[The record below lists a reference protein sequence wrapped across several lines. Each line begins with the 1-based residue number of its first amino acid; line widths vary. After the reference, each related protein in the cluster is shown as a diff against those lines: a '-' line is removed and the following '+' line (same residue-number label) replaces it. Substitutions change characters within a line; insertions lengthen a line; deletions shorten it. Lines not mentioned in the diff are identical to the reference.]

1 MAELTRGS
9 GRKMMPQECHEFAI
23 DGQYNCNYTWR
34 MEFEWDRAKSQRNLE
49 KHGISF
55 EDACRIFEG
64 PVLTKRD
71 DRFEYGEARF
81 TSIGSIENLLIIVV
95 VHTDR
100 NGRTRLISARR
111 ANRRE
116 RALFNDAIKR
126 KT

>member
-1 MAELTRGS
+1 M
-9 GRKMMPQECHEFAI
+9 
-23 DGQYNCNYTWR
+23 
-34 MEFEWDRAKSQRNLE
+34 
-49 KHGISF
+49 
-55 EDACRIFEG
+55 
-64 PVLTKRD
+64 LTKRD

-116 RALFNDAIKR
+116 RALFNDAIER
-126 KT
+126 KA

>member
-1 MAELTRGS
+1 M
-9 GRKMMPQECHEFAI
+9 K
-23 DGQYNCNYTWR
+23 
-34 MEFEWDRAKSQRNLE
+34 FEWDRVKSLRNLE

-71 DRFEYGEARF
+71 DRFEYGEARHI
-81 TSIGSIENLLIIVV
+81 SIGCIEKLLIIVV

-116 RALFNDAIKR
+116 RVLFNAAIER